1 MSRGWGN
8 ERRVWAF
15 ESGVGSGGQ
24 RDGSEQEIPPLIPPP
39 FFPFS
44 STWQWTL
51 SKVQIHCHSEWM
63 NEWWHGEVSGHS
75 RFELWLLTNVTP
87 CHLHQP
93 KNLHNAI
100 INPPHASLSSQQ
112 LFCLLGVTNVKFQE
126 HRSNFQGA
134 YLPASNAGV
143 LWQRLQ
149 WYLTPGAD
157 ISFHIGNTANAPVP
171 AEDILDPAACGLKV
185 F

>member
-1 MSRGWGN
+1 MRGSVLSSQPLILWNIKKKKIVGASGRKKMSRGWGN

-15 ESGVGSGGQ
+15 KSGVRSGGQ

-39 FFPFS
+39 FFPFP

-112 LFCLLGVTNVKFQE
+112 LFCLLG
-126 HRSNFQGA
+126 
-134 YLPASNAGV
+134 
-143 LWQRLQ
+143 
-149 WYLTPGAD
+149 
-157 ISFHIGNTANAPVP
+157 GNK
-171 AEDILDPAACGLKV
+171 C
-185 F
+185 